1 MNKKIVVG
9 IDFSDCSLNA
19 LEHAVI
25 IARKA
30 HAGITMVWANHLD
43 YSKEIFSVEP
53 ENIQREVKQK
63 FDALVETYRPQ
74 LPQDTPISYRME
86 TGKVYKVICK
96 VAEEENAF
104 LLVIGTHGSSGF
116 EEFWIGSNANRVVA
130 ASKRPIITIRAG
142 VDSNKD
148 LKTIVMPLDS
158 TKITRQKLPITALLA
173 SYFNAEIH
181 IVGVFTTNTDNIRY
195 RVQNYVKQSETYLKE
210 NGIRY
215 RSVFLEASNI
225 TDTVLEY
232 AQKVNANLISIMT
245 EQETTTANLWLG
257 PFAAQ
262 MVNHSPIP
270 VLSVHTENT
279 GYLV

>member
-1 MNKKIVVG
+1 MSKRIVVG

-25 IARKA
+25 IAQKS
-30 HAGITMVWANHLD
+30 HAGLTMVWANHLD

-53 ENIQREVKQK
+53 ENLRTEVKKK
-63 FDALVETYRPQ
+63 FDALVERYGNRLGEQ
-74 LPQDTPISYRME
+74 GIDYRME
-86 TGKVYKVICK
+86 KGKVYKVICK
-96 VAEEENAF
+96 VADEVDAF
-104 LLVIGTHGSSGF
+104 LVVIGTHGSSGF
-116 EEFWIGSNANRVVA
+116 EEFWIGSNANRIVS
-130 ASKRPIITIRAG
+130 ASRRPILTIRAG
-142 VDSNKD
+142 VDSGKE

-158 TKITRQKLPITALLA
+158 TRITRQKLPITALLA
-173 SYFNAEIH
+173 RYFDAEIH
-181 IVGVFTTNTDNIRY
+181 IVGVYTSTADNIRF
-195 RVQNYVKQSETYLKE
+195 RVQNYVRQSETYLKE

-215 RSVFLEASNI
+215 RSVFLEANNI

-232 AQKVNANLISIMT
+232 ALKVQANLISIMT

-279 GYLV
+279 RYLV

>member
-1 MNKKIVVG
+1 MRKNIVVG
-9 IDFSDCSLNA
+9 VDFSDCSLNA

-30 HAGITMVWANHLD
+30 HADITMVWANHLD

-53 ENIQREVKQK
+53 ENIGQEVQK
-63 FDALVETYRPQ
+63 RFEALIEKYQPGLAPKTG
-74 LPQDTPISYRME
+74 IHYRME
-86 TGKVYKVICK
+86 KGKVYKVICK
-96 VAEEENAF
+96 VAEETNAF
-104 LLVIGTHGSSGF
+104 LVVIGTHGSSGF
-116 EEFWIGSNANRVVA
+116 EEFWIGSNANRIVS
-130 ASKRPIITIRAG
+130 ASTRPILTIRAG

-148 LKTIVMPLDS
+148 LKIIVMPLDS

-173 SYFNAEIH
+173 GWFDAEIH
-181 IVGVFTTNTDNIRY
+181 IVGVFTSNVDNIRY
-195 RVQNYVKQSETYLKE
+195 RVQDYVQQSETYLKE

-215 RSVFLEASNI
+215 RSVFLEANNI
-225 TDTVLEY
+225 TETVLEY
-232 AQKVNANLISIMT
+232 AKKVNANLISIMT

-257 PFAAQ
+257 PYAAQ

-279 GYLV
+279 GYLI

>member
-1 MNKKIVVG
+1 MRKNIVVG
-9 IDFSDCSLNA
+9 VDFSDCSLNA

-30 HAGITMVWANHLD
+30 HADITMVWANHLD

-53 ENIQREVKQK
+53 ENIGQEVQK
-63 FDALVETYRPQ
+63 RFEALIEKYQPGLAPKTG
-74 LPQDTPISYRME
+74 IHYRME
-86 TGKVYKVICK
+86 KGKVYKVICK
-96 VAEEENAF
+96 VAEETNAF
-104 LLVIGTHGSSGF
+104 LVVIGTHGSSGF
-116 EEFWIGSNANRVVA
+116 EEFWIGSNANRIVS
-130 ASKRPIITIRAG
+130 ASTRPILTIRAG

-148 LKTIVMPLDS
+148 LKIIVMPLDS

-173 SYFNAEIH
+173 GWFDAEIH
-181 IVGVFTTNTDNIRY
+181 ILGVFTSNVDNIRY
-195 RVQNYVKQSETYLKE
+195 RVQDYVQQSETYLKK

-215 RSVFLEASNI
+215 RSVFLEANNI
-225 TDTVLEY
+225 TETVLEY
-232 AQKVNANLISIMT
+232 AKKVNANLISIMT

-257 PFAAQ
+257 PYAAQ

-279 GYLV
+279 GYLI